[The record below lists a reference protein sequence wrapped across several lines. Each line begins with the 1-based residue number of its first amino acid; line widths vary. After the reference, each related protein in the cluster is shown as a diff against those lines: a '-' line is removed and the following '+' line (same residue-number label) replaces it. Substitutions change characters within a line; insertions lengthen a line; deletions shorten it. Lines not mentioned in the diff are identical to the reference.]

1 VREAAVIVP
10 SEFGERWTRLAD
22 LTRAAEEVLRGLDD
36 LGLHQP
42 AAYVAM
48 ALDAMR
54 AADPDALPT
63 G

>member
-1 VREAAVIVP
+1 VIVP

-22 LTRAAEEVLRGLDD
+22 LTHAAEEVLRGLDE
-36 LGLHQP
+36 LGLHQA

-48 ALDAMR
+48 ALDTMR

>member
-1 VREAAVIVP
+1 VIVP

-22 LTRAAEEVLRGLDD
+22 LTRAAEDVLRGLDD
-36 LGLHQP
+36 LGLHQA
-42 AAYVAM
+42 AAYLAM